1 MFGFK
6 LQQTWKEK
14 KLEKNEPTKT
24 TSNSL
29 NSRP

>member
-1 MFGFK
+1 LASSYNKHGRK
-6 LQQTWKEK
+6 K